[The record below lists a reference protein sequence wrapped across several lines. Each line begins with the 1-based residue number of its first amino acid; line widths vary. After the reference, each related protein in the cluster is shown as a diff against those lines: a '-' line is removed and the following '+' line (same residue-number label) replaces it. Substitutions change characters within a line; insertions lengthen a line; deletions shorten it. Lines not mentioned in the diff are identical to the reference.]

1 MSSSAL
7 AAMVSRVL
15 ARESAPLTVVKFGA
29 TPTDSAKPWNAGA
42 AQVIAASV
50 TTVGM
55 FQPAMGHG
63 LGKLFDK
70 KDLASDIVEMVVLA
84 APATG
89 EDLSTYHSITD
100 GGVQKRVDKWYV
112 VKPAATVIAYVA
124 SIKK

>member
-1 MSSSAL
+1 MSSVAL

-15 ARESAPLTVVKFGA
+15 ARESKSLTVVKFGA
-29 TPTDSAKPWNAGA
+29 TPTDSTKPWNAGS
-42 AQVIAASV
+42 AQVVASSI

-70 KDLASDIVEMVVLA
+70 KDLTSDIVEMAVLA
-84 APATG
+84 PPTTG
-89 EDLSTYHSITD
+89 EDLSGYHAITD
-100 GGVQKRVDKWYV
+100 DGVQKRVDKWYV